1 MDTSSTPIKTS
12 SPTRENAGMEENI
25 FAQVRKEITDF
36 IYSFIFPVP
45 GYSFNQ
51 YRTIKRCH
59 LYHNSKF
66 EDATTYLGRDKIFF
80 NVVNPACEVASKMLN
95 VDSKNIRL
103 WPLSPK
109 SYFSTYL
116 LEKELKEWLK
126 TSKMS
131 RVLNQLAEELPQ
143 FGSVVL
149 EKTSKG
155 AKIVD
160 IRYLVNDQ
168 SVEHIADSRFIE
180 TVHYMTPSELRAS
193 GWDENAVEQAIARC
207 GSSDAAPSY
216 IDFYGNYNLQNS
228 SPYIKVVKRYGE
240 VPEKWLPKGNKNSNR
255 LVKSLF
261 IVAGADMQEYNV
273 DGKAIGE
280 KGVVLFASPWRKPWP
295 FKDFHYTKVKGRW
308 LGVGVI
314 EMLFDVQMRVNEM
327 KNQKRVAMEISSM
340 HLFQSQDKTVVRNVL
355 TDLEPGDLVLS
366 KNGIEPIANEE
377 RNLSAF
383 KDEEESYGQQVDK
396 LTFAYEA
403 LRGETAPSSTP
414 LGTTQIATAQ
424 ASSVFG
430 FKRETV
436 CIVLREFFNEFVLP
450 EALADLDEEHIMRF
464 TGSAQELFKLDQAAA
479 ELYANDFIKQ
489 RFLNGQTISMDE
501 VDKAKAKMISQYR
514 KNGMNR
520 FVKIKKALYRQPEYE
535 FDYII
540 DNEQADVQA
549 LATNLKSIVGD
560 LATNPNI
567 LNDPRLK
574 LLYFKFAETLG
585 VNPAELELADE
596 QAQDILSQNAQG
608 APPNSP
614 NGGGAP
620 PVGALPNNPN
630 QNGRQQI
637 NSPIQNGA
645 SPVPVGGQ

>member
-1 MDTSSTPIKTS
+1 MSDGTANVTTSKEFT
-12 SPTRENAGMEENI
+12 GMEDNI
-25 FAQVRKEITDF
+25 YSQIRKEVTDF

-59 LYHNSKF
+59 LYHNNKY

-80 NVVNPACEVASKMLN
+80 NVVNPACEVAAKMLN
-95 VDSKNIRL
+95 VETKNIRL

-149 EKTSKG
+149 EKTTKG
-155 AKIVD
+155 ANIVD
-160 IRYLVNDQ
+160 IRHLINDQ
-168 SVEHIADSRFIE
+168 SVENIADSRFIE
-180 TVHYMTPSELRAS
+180 TIHYMTPSELRAS
-193 GWDENAVEQAIARC
+193 GWDAEQIEQAIARC
-207 GSSDAAPSY
+207 GSAESAPSY
-216 IDFYGNYNLQNS
+216 IDFYGNFNLQNS

-240 VPEKWLPKGNKNSNR
+240 VPEKWLKGGKTNKMVR
-255 LVKSLF
+255 SLF

-273 DGKAIGE
+273 DGKTIGE
-280 KGVVLFASPWRKPWP
+280 KGVTLFSSKWSKPYP

-327 KNQKRVAMEISSM
+327 KNQKRVSMEIGSL
-340 HLFQSQDKTVVRNVL
+340 HLFWSQDKSVIRNVL
-355 TDLEPGDLVLS
+355 TDLEPGDMILS
-366 KNGIEPIANEE
+366 KNGIQPIENEE
-377 RNLSAF
+377 RNLAAY

-403 LRGETAPSSTP
+403 LRGDTAPASTP

-430 FKRETV
+430 FKRENV

-450 EALADLDEEHIMRF
+450 EALNDLDEEHLMRF
-464 TGSAQELFKLDQAAA
+464 TGTAQELMKLDNAAA

-489 RFLNGQTISMDE
+489 RMLNGENITPDE
-501 VDKAKAKMISQYR
+501 VDAAKQKMIAHYR
-514 KNGMNR
+514 KSGMNR
-520 FVKIKKALYRQPEYE
+520 FIKIKKALYRNPEFE
-535 FDYII
+535 FDYVI
-540 DNEQADVQA
+540 DDENVDVQTM
-549 LATNLKSIVGD
+549 ATNLKSIVTD
-560 LATNPNI
+560 LAANPNI
-567 LNDPRLK
+567 LQDPRLK
-574 LLYFKFAETLG
+574 LLYFKFAETIG
-585 VNPAELELADE
+585 INPAELEMADE
-596 QAQDILSQNAQG
+596 QAQDQQSQQPPVQPGQAPPGMPPPQSRPTQLPVNKFQQNA
-608 APPNSP
+608 
-614 NGGGAP
+614 
-620 PVGALPNNPN
+620 N
-630 QNGRQQI
+630 QQ
-637 NSPIQNGA
+637 
-645 SPVPVGGQ
+645 